1 MFIPYRVD
9 VEHDNLPWITLA
21 VCALCVFIYFKQSA
35 SDDLL
40 LPAARDYCARQD
52 HPRRFWLTLE
62 KVTGTRERGQCAELL
77 QILHGSGRAEAI
89 IPMLAEQ
96 AQAWDTMS
104 AKQSRNYTTKALT
117 RLEEDFAKSVPP
129 TLTSRLVFDP
139 GKSDIS
145 RMFSAALAH
154 GSIDHLLGNLFFFVA
169 FAVLVET
176 VVGPVY
182 YILLLLELAFGTH
195 LAYAVSQVAQHSAVP
210 TLGLSGVVSG
220 MIGLFAY
227 LAPTMRIR
235 CFAFFIVFWRTF
247 AVPAWILA
255 AWFVGWDVFNLL
267 NDKGASNVNFVAH
280 VSGAALGYL
289 TGVACFHSERERIRA
304 LMNGLSPATYR
315 GRAQGGARN
324 TNGSR
329 RPTPTSRSAARPRR

>member
-21 VCALCVFIYFKQSA
+21 ICALCIFVYVKQST
-35 SDDLL
+35 SEDSL
-40 LPAARDYCARQD
+40 LPAARDYCARKD
-52 HPRRFWLTLE
+52 HPRQFWLTLE
-62 KVTGTRERGQCAELL
+62 KVTGTRERGTCAELL
-77 QILHGSGRAEAI
+77 QVLHGSGRAEAI

-96 AQAWDTMS
+96 AQPWDTMS
-104 AKQSRNYTTKALT
+104 AKRSRSYTAKALT
-117 RLEEDFAKSVPP
+117 RLEEDFAQTVPP

-139 GKSDIS
+139 ASSNITH
-145 RMFSAALAH
+145 MFSAAIAH
-154 GSIDHLLGNLFFFVA
+154 ADVEHLLGNLFFFIA

-195 LAYAVSQVAQHSAVP
+195 LAYAVSQVAQHSSIP

-255 AWFVGWDVFNLL
+255 AWFVGWDVFNLVH
-267 NDKGASNVNFVAH
+267 DKGASNVNFVAH
-280 VSGAALGYL
+280 VSGAVVGYL

-304 LMNGLSPATYR
+304 LMNGVSPAASR
-315 GRAQGGARN
+315 GRAKPVRRAASAAR
-324 TNGSR
+324 S
-329 RPTPTSRSAARPRR
+329 TPARPRR